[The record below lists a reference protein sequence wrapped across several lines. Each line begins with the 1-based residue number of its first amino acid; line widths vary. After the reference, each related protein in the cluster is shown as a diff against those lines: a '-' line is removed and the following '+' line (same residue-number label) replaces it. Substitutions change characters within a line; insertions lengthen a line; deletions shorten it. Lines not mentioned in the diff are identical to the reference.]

1 MTVQSSSRFGGSSLR
16 SLPAQTPELGSD
28 EEREDLLAGL
38 RQTPPRLAP
47 RYFYDDVGSSL
58 FSEITK
64 TREYYPTRTEL
75 SILRERGQEIA
86 RHIAPHAVV
95 VELGSGSGDKVIT
108 LLGQLDRPR
117 AYRPIDISRAALEA
131 TEHAVAAAYPA
142 LEILPFLGDF
152 TDPLAY
158 RGLPPDSPILVYYS
172 GSTIGNYEPREAVA
186 FLQKLRAVLAG
197 GGKVLLGVD
206 LTKDPSILDAAY
218 NDARGVTAA
227 FNRNMLRHINA
238 RFGADFDPEA
248 FDHVAAYN
256 PAHRRIE
263 MHLAARARQVVHIAD
278 QRMVFEPENPIHTE
292 SSYKFDLEDVR
303 RLAEASGFSLEAIV
317 TDPRRWFA
325 EAILVAP

>member
-1 MTVQSSSRFGGSSLR
+1 MTVQFPQRESQAHS
-16 SLPAQTPELGSD
+16 AQTSFSD
-28 EEREDLLAGL
+28 DERDELLAGL

-47 RYFYDDVGSSL
+47 RYFYDDAGSNL

-75 SILRERGQEIA
+75 SILTERGQEIA
-86 RHIAPHAVV
+86 AHVAPHAVV

-117 AYRPIDISRAALEA
+117 AYRPIDISRVALDA
-131 TEHAVAAAYPA
+131 TQSAVEAAYPA
-142 LEILPFLGDF
+142 LDILPFLGDF
-152 TDPLAY
+152 TDPEAY
-158 RGLPPDSPILVYYS
+158 RGLPVGSPVLVYYS

-186 FLQKLRAVLAG
+186 FLQKLRAVLSG

-206 LTKDPSILDAAY
+206 LTKDKSILDAAY
-218 NDARGVTAA
+218 NDSRGITAA

-248 FDHVAAYN
+248 FDHVASYN
-256 PAHRRIE
+256 ANRRRIE
-263 MHLAARARQVVHIAD
+263 MHLAARAPQVVHIAD
-278 QRMVFEPENPIHTE
+278 ERIVFEPENPIHTE
-292 SSYKFDLEDVR
+292 NSYKFDLDDVQ
-303 RLAEASGFSLEAIV
+303 RLAEASGFCVEAIV
-317 TDPRRWFA
+317 TDSRRWFA